1 MEEFL
6 NSEKFYQMAKEYNK
20 KYNSISVLNSKVLDS
35 KELSKVLQNIYKFLF
50 LLKKGFYR
58 NRRFKE
64 VFDKVEKLEKVL
76 VDIQGLTNIEI
87 KKDFSG
93 EKGLFINHKTFVLL
107 ILEILNDIFNFERQG
122 NNSQI
127 EELFDAFY
135 CVISAFYRLI

>member
-35 KELSKVLQNIYKFLF
+35 KEVTKVLQNIYKFLF

-64 VFDKVEKLEKVL
+64 VFDRVEKLEKVL
-76 VDIQGLTNIEI
+76 LDIQGMINTEI
-87 KKDFSG
+87 KKDFSS

-107 ILEILNDIFNFERQG
+107 ILEIINDIFNFEIQG
-122 NNSQI
+122 SSSQI

-135 CVISAFYRLI
+135 SVISAFYRLI

>member
-64 VFDKVEKLEKVL
+64 AFDKVEKLEKVL
-76 VDIQGLTNIEI
+76 VDIQGLTNVEI

-107 ILEILNDIFNFERQG
+107 ILEILNDIFNFEIQG
-122 NNSQI
+122 SSSQI

-135 CVISAFYRLI
+135 SVISAFYRLI

>member
-64 VFDKVEKLEKVL
+64 VFDRVEKLEKVL
-76 VDIQGLTNIEI
+76 LDIQGMINTEI
-87 KKDFSG
+87 KKDFSS

-107 ILEILNDIFNFERQG
+107 ILEIINDIFNFEIQG
-122 NNSQI
+122 SSSQI

-135 CVISAFYRLI
+135 SVISAFYRLI

>member
-35 KELSKVLQNIYKFLF
+35 KEVTKVLQNIYKFLF

-58 NRRFKE
+58 NRRFKD
-64 VFDKVEKLEKVL
+64 VFDRVEKLEKVL
-76 VDIQGLTNIEI
+76 LDIQNLTNIEI

-107 ILEILNDIFNFERQG
+107 ILEIINDIFNFEIQG
-122 NNSQI
+122 SSSQI

-135 CVISAFYRLI
+135 SVISAFYRLI